1 MPNELLLINDVA
13 KEVNKL
19 HDEIIS
25 ALSSTIPKAIRAGD
39 YLNSI
44 KEKMDHGKFLI
55 WIKDNCKFK
64 QSAAYNYMKIAQY
77 KNKLQNYTACGNLQ
91 EAYKQIESLEAVE
104 RRKEDER
111 KQALIRERIKTGVKP
126 EGWDRS
132 LDYEYNK
139 RIEQG
144 GYAKIKDD
152 FEWPKSEKQEP
163 ASSDMLKQATDI
175 FFEHQDKIKS
185 FKEKIRLSDSG
196 KDDAFIDAIM
206 EYIDGLESDNRRIE
220 TCNNII
226 KVCRNI
232 SVELQKE
239 GMVNKESEE

>member
-1 MPNELLLINDVA
+1 VNELTLNEA
-13 KEVNKL
+13 TQ
-19 HDEIIS
+19 EIIRIHNGIMQS
-25 ALSSTIPKAIRAGD
+25 LRRTVPEAIRIGQ
-39 YLNSI
+39 I
-44 KEKMDHGKFLI
+44 ITEQKEQLEHGQFLP
-55 WIKDNCKFK
+55 WLSTLPFDQKTCWRYANTYKYAD
-64 QSAAYNYMKIAQY
+64 KIG
-77 KNKLQNYTACGNLQ
+77 KLPNLQ
-91 EAYKQIESLEAVE
+91 EAYKQIESIEIIE

-206 EYIDGLESDNRRIE
+206 EYVDGLESDNRRIE
-220 TCNNII
+220 ACNNII